1 MPIRFKTD
9 LIPAVVQDRTSGEV
23 LMVGYM
29 NQEAYRKTAET
40 GRVTFYSRSRRKLW
54 TKGESSGHWLKIR
67 EIRIDCDEDTLLALV
82 DLQGPGT
89 CHFGYRSCFF
99 RKMTPEGAEVIA
111 PRVFDPEKV
120 YQKPASEGEPT

>member
-29 NQEAYRKTAET
+29 NQAAYRKTAET

-54 TKGESSGHWLKIR
+54 TKGESSGHWLKVR

-82 DLQGPGT
+82 DPQGPGT
-89 CHFGYRSCFF
+89 CHLGYRSCFF

>member
-40 GRVTFYSRSRRKLW
+40 GHVTF
-54 TKGESSGHWLKIR
+54 
-67 EIRIDCDEDTLLALV
+67 
-82 DLQGPGT
+82 
-89 CHFGYRSCFF
+89 
-99 RKMTPEGAEVIA
+99 
-111 PRVFDPEKV
+111 
-120 YQKPASEGEPT
+120 

>member
-1 MPIRFKTD
+1 MSIRFKTD

-29 NQEAYRKTAET
+29 KQDAYRKTTET

-54 TKGESSGHWLKIR
+54 TKGESSGHWLKVR

-89 CHFGYRSCFF
+89 CHLGYRSCFF

-111 PRVFDPEKV
+111 PRVFEPEKV
-120 YQKPASEGEPT
+120 YDKPASKGEPI

>member
-1 MPIRFKTD
+1 MSIRFKTD

-54 TKGESSGHWLKIR
+54 TKGESSGHWLKVH
-67 EIRIDCDEDTLLALV
+67 EIRIDCDEDTVLALV
-82 DLQGPGT
+82 DLQGPGI
-89 CHFGYRSCFF
+89 CHLGYRSCFF

-111 PRVFDPEKV
+111 PRVFEPEKV
-120 YQKPASEGEPT
+120 YQKSASRGEPS